1 MTKTHILVR
10 RGSSWHKKL
19 VLEFVGLVARCRTAW
34 SVRMGRLVPSALRT
48 SLLSQEG
55 NVNASWE
62 QVLFSTKLVTHAFAP
77 KNQNTIW
84 QQKVAVLARCLHLT
98 AGCAK
103 KPPKRPTLS
112 SVISIYKA
120 KENTSNAKVAHTPH
134 ISQSRQELESQ
145 NQDASTVAHEL
156 MAA

>member
-1 MTKTHILVR
+1 MIKTHILVR
-10 RGSSWHKKL
+10 RGSSWRKKL
-19 VLEFVGLVARCRTAW
+19 VLEFVGLAARCHTAW
-34 SVRMGRLVPSALRT
+34 SVRMGRLVPSAPRT

-62 QVLFSTKLVTHAFAP
+62 QVLFSTLSTTGAIAVLT
-77 KNQNTIW
+77 TIW
-84 QQKVAVLARCLHLT
+84 RQKVAVLARCLHLT

-103 KPPKRPTLS
+103 KPPKRPTPS
-112 SVISIYKA
+112 SVISICKA
-120 KENTSNAKVAHTPH
+120 KENISNAKVAHTPH